1 MSCLLFFSVLS
12 FFPHPNHTINTAARS
27 GEYVD
32 VRSVEQ
38 MLPQL
43 LFDGPDV
50 HIFSGTSASAGR
62 FEARVV
68 EPLRLRNV
76 VQHVAVTRGISCR
89 KWKSAILLVVVTPI
103 LKTGKNASLPQAYRP
118 VALLSCLSKVL
129 ERFVHEQLSS
139 FQLESKALPDDQFGF
154 LRNRLFRTTFEPRVF
169 RGYCCGSTAKSES
182 KKAVT
187 SRPDTTVNE
196 GSADAEKKEKNN
208 DATSDGFTQPKRR
221 KPRKPTPSN
230 SLAGKRVSG
239 NPTLCAAPS
248 ESQHRLST
256 LLEFRWRAPQTTL
269 QIVSY
274 CRTRSRSYWLL
285 LGEIRVACGEHNLP
299 NYLLRLRPRTT
310 DQILDESFWPEHTR
324 CRKWDEH
331 PIHRRPS
338 SMQL

>member
-1 MSCLLFFSVLS
+1 MCLVCFSSLFFL

-38 MLPQL
+38 MLPQH
-43 LFDGPDV
+43 LFDGSDV

-89 KWKSAILLVVVTPI
+89 KWKSAIVTPI

-169 RGYCCGSTAKSES
+169 RGYCCGSTAKIES

-187 SRPDTTVNE
+187 SRSDTNVNE
-196 GSADAEKKEKNN
+196 GSADAEEKEK
-208 DATSDGFTQPKRR
+208 KY
-221 KPRKPTPSN
+221 
-230 SLAGKRVSG
+230 
-239 NPTLCAAPS
+239 TL
-248 ESQHRLST
+248 
-256 LLEFRWRAPQTTL
+256 
-269 QIVSY
+269 
-274 CRTRSRSYWLL
+274 
-285 LGEIRVACGEHNLP
+285 
-299 NYLLRLRPRTT
+299 
-310 DQILDESFWPEHTR
+310 
-324 CRKWDEH
+324 
-331 PIHRRPS
+331 
-338 SMQL
+338 